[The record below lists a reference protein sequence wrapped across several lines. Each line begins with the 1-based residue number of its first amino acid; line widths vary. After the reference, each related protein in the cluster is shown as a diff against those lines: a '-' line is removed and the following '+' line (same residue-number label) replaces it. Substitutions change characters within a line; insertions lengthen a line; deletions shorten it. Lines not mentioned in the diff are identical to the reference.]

1 MIEFKLGFLARENIK
16 GMRNCKERVGV
27 QLIKDFDGL
36 KDIVRELAG
45 VS

>member
-16 GMRNCKERVGV
+16 EMRNCKERVRG
-27 QLIKDFDGL
+27 QLIKDSDGL
-36 KDIVRELAG
+36 KEILRELAG